1 MAKLPDTL
9 GSLKLT
15 TQLGVGRHCQIWEA
29 LDPASKARVAVKVIV
44 PEKARDV
51 GQRHLLEHELKV
63 AKSVSHPTIIR
74 IDRLSDEGGLPHLVM
89 ELFPHPNL
97 KKQIAAGV
105 ETLAPRLQRIV
116 TETALALDHLHGKP
130 DNILAAPD
138 GQVKLIDLAI
148 AKRKPGLLGRL
159 LGDKGPVQGSPSY
172 MSPEQIRGEP
182 LDARADIY
190 SLGCVLFELLAGKPP
205 FASPNANDLLNK
217 QVSATPP
224 AIETLNPN
232 ATTSV
237 SKLIRQMLAKK
248 PADRPASMQDVLTQ
262 LRSIRFLER
271 AAGRTP
277 PGIRIDSRDSARGKS
292 RLSLPPRSR
301 CLACRADS
309 IASPSKSRSTSLKI
323 GSPRSRRPRSAPSS
337 RTSSS
342 G

>member
-1 MAKLPDTL
+1 MAKLPDQL
-9 GSLKLT
+9 GPLKLVQ
-15 TQLGVGRHCQIWEA
+15 QLGAGRHCEIWEA
-29 LDPASKARVAVKVIV
+29 LDTASKARLAVKVIV
-44 PEKARDV
+44 PGKAKDAD
-51 GQRHLLEHELKV
+51 QRKLLEHELKV
-63 AKSVSHPTIIR
+63 AKSVSHPTVIR

-105 ETLAPRLQRIV
+105 EALAPRLQRIV
-116 TETALALDHLHGKP
+116 TETALALDHLHGRGWVHRDVKP

-148 AKRKPGLLGRL
+148 AQAKPGLFGKL
-159 LGDKGPVQGSPSY
+159 LGGSGPVQGSPSY
-172 MSPEQIRGEP
+172 MSPEQIRGQP

-217 QVSATPP
+217 HVSATPP
-224 AIETLNPN
+224 AIESLNPN

-262 LRSIRFLER
+262 LKSIRFFER
-271 AAGRTP
+271 GV
-277 PGIRIDSRDSARGKS
+277 G
-292 RLSLPPRSR
+292 
-301 CLACRADS
+301 
-309 IASPSKSRSTSLKI
+309 
-323 GSPRSRRPRSAPSS
+323 
-337 RTSSS
+337 
-342 G
+342 

>member
-1 MAKLPDTL
+1 MAKLPDRL
-9 GSLKLT
+9 GALKLEA
-15 TQLGVGRHCQIWEA
+15 QLGLGRHCQIWEA
-29 LDPASKARVAVKVIV
+29 VDTSSRARVAVKVVV
-44 PEKARDV
+44 PEKARDA
-51 GQRHLLEHELKV
+51 GQRQLLEHELKV

-97 KKQIAAGV
+97 KKQIAGGV
-105 ETLAPRLQRIV
+105 DALAPRLQRII
-116 TETALALDHLHGKP
+116 TETALALDHLHGQGWVHRDVKP

-217 QVSATPP
+217 HISATPP
-224 AIETLNPN
+224 AIESLNPN

-271 AAGRTP
+271 AVG
-277 PGIRIDSRDSARGKS
+277 
-292 RLSLPPRSR
+292 
-301 CLACRADS
+301 
-309 IASPSKSRSTSLKI
+309 
-323 GSPRSRRPRSAPSS
+323 
-337 RTSSS
+337 
-342 G
+342 